1 LPADYFRKTYMKKR
15 LFLLLALALLLI
27 PAVSS
32 ARSKKEKKQ
41 KTETIRLFNGRNLDN
56 WAFQLKDPSA
66 DPAKVFYVQDGV
78 IHISGNPFG
87 YMRTRQAYSDYT
99 LKLEWRWPV
108 EATNS
113 GVFIHAQLP
122 DTIWPRCIECQLAAG
137 NAGDFICANGSDMNE
152 RTDKSK
158 RQIKKSAPSSEK
170 PTGEWNIMEV
180 TCKDNSITVS
190 VNGVLQNKGT
200 GVSARSGF
208 ICLQSEGKDIE
219 FRNVILTKSKK

>member
-1 LPADYFRKTYMKKR
+1 MKIR
-15 LFLLLALALLLI
+15 SYLLLALVLLI
-27 PAVSS
+27 VPVTSS
-32 ARSKKEKKQ
+32 ARSKSKKNKKP
-41 KTETIRLFNGRNLDN
+41 KTETIRLFNGKDLNN
-56 WAFQLKDPSA
+56 WAYQLKDPSV

-78 IHISGNPFG
+78 IHITGNPFG
-87 YMRTRQAYSDYT
+87 YMRTKEAYSDYV
-99 LKLEWRWPV
+99 LNVEWRWPS

-158 RQIKKSAPSSEK
+158 RSVKKAAASSEK
-170 PTGEWNIMEV
+170 PTGEWNLMEV
-180 TCKDNSITVS
+180 TCSANTITVY
-190 VNGVLQNKGT
+190 VNGVLQNKAT
-200 GVSARSGF
+200 GVSASSGF

-219 FRNVILTKSKK
+219 FRNVILTKLKK

>member
-1 LPADYFRKTYMKKR
+1 M
-15 LFLLLALALLLI
+15 I

-32 ARSKKEKKQ
+32 YGSTKEKKQ

-56 WAFQLKDPSA
+56 WTFQLKDPSVN
-66 DPAKVFYVQDGV
+66 PAKVFYVQDGV
-78 IHISGNPFG
+78 IHITGNPFG
-87 YMRTRQAYSDYT
+87 YMRTRQAYSDYV
-99 LKLEWRWPV
+99 LKLEWRWPS

-122 DTIWPRCIECQLAAG
+122 DTIWPRCFECQLAAG

-158 RQIKKSAPSSEK
+158 RQIKKAAPSSEK
-170 PTGEWNIMEV
+170 PAGEWNIMEV

-200 GVSARSGF
+200 GLSARSGF
-208 ICLQSEGKDIE
+208 ICLQSEGKDVE
-219 FRNVILTKSKK
+219 FRNVVLTKSKK